1 MPLPSPLSLVAKA
14 PVVPVV
20 VVERVADAVPLARAL
35 VEGGLPLIEVTLR
48 TPVALEAVR
57 HIAAEVEGAI
67 VGAGTV
73 IERAQI
79 EASLEAGATFLVS
92 PGTTPELAAAFAETA
107 IPVMAGCATASEAMR
122 LAELGF
128 EVLKFFPAEASGGAA
143 FLKSIAGPLPHLRFC
158 PTGGIGP
165 ANVADYLALPNVV
178 AVGGS
183 WVVPQDAIRAGDF
196 GKVRELAQAA
206 SQLRRAATF
215 G

>member
-1 MPLPSPLSLVAKA
+1 MSLPSPLAMVAKA

-20 VVERVADAVPLARAL
+20 VIERLEDAVPLARAL

-48 TPVALEAVR
+48 TPVAMEALR
-57 HIAAEVEGAI
+57 RIAAEVEGAI
-67 VGAGTV
+67 PGAGTV
-73 IERAQI
+73 VERGQI
-79 EASLEAGATFLVS
+79 AAAMNAGATFLVS
-92 PGTTPELAAAFAETA
+92 PGTTPDLAAAFAEIP

-122 LAELGF
+122 LSELGF

-165 ANVADYLALPNVV
+165 ANAPDYLALPSVV

-183 WVVPQDAIRAGDF
+183 WVVPTDAIRAGDF
-196 GKVRELAQAA
+196 GKVRELAAA
-206 SQLRRAATF
+206 AAQLKRAATF
-215 G
+215 S

>member
-1 MPLPSPLSLVAKA
+1 MSLPSPLAFVAKA

-20 VVERVADAVPLARAL
+20 VIERIEDAVPLARAL

-48 TPVALEAVR
+48 TPVALDAIQRVAR
-57 HIAAEVEGAI
+57 EVEGAI

-73 IERAQI
+73 VSEAQI
-79 EASLEAGATFLVS
+79 ASSIAAGATFLVS
-92 PGTTPELAAAFAETA
+92 PGTTPNLLDAFAECP

-122 LAELGF
+122 LAERGF

-183 WVVPQDAIRAGDF
+183 WVVPADAIKAGDF
-196 GKVRELAQAA
+196 ARVRELAAA
-206 SQLRRAATF
+206 AAGLKRAAQF

>member
-1 MPLPSPLSLVAKA
+1 MSLPSPLPFVAKA

-20 VVERVADAVPLARAL
+20 VIERLEDAVPLARAL

-48 TPVALEAVR
+48 TPVAMEALR
-57 HIAAEVEGAI
+57 LIAAEVEGAI
-67 VGAGTV
+67 AGAGTV
-73 IERAQI
+73 TNRAQI
-79 EASLEAGATFLVS
+79 EATIEAGATFLVS
-92 PGTTPELAAAFAETA
+92 PGTTPELAAAFTETP

-165 ANVADYLALPNVV
+165 ANAGDYLALPNVV

-183 WVVPQDAIRAGDF
+183 WVVPTDAIRAGNF
-196 GKVRELAQAA
+196 AKVRELATAA
-206 SQLRRAATF
+206 SQLKRAAKF

>member
-1 MPLPSPLSLVAKA
+1 MHLPSPLPLVTKA

-20 VVERVADAVPLARAL
+20 VVEHVADAVPLARAL

-57 HIAAEVEGAI
+57 LIAAEVEGAI

-92 PGTTPELAAAFAETA
+92 PGTTPDLAAAFVETP

-196 GKVRELAQAA
+196 GKVRDLARAAAGLKRAA
-206 SQLRRAATF
+206 SF

>member
-1 MPLPSPLSLVAKA
+1 MSLPSPLPFVAKA

-20 VVERVADAVPLARAL
+20 VIERLEDAVPLARAL

-48 TPVALEAVR
+48 TPVAMEALR
-57 HIAAEVEGAI
+57 LIAAEVEGAI
-67 VGAGTV
+67 AGAGTV
-73 IERAQI
+73 TNRAQI
-79 EASLEAGATFLVS
+79 EATIKAGATFLVS
-92 PGTTPELAAAFAETA
+92 PGTTPELAAAFTEAS

-165 ANVADYLALPNVV
+165 ANAGDYLSLPNVV

-183 WVVPQDAIRAGDF
+183 WVVPSDAIRAGNF
-196 GKVRELAQAA
+196 AKVRELAMAA
-206 SQLRRAATF
+206 SQLKRAAKF
-215 G
+215 A

>member
-1 MPLPSPLSLVAKA
+1 MSLPSPLAFVAKA

-20 VVERVADAVPLARAL
+20 VIERIEDAVPLARAL

-57 HIAAEVEGAI
+57 RVAAEVEGAI

-73 IERAQI
+73 IDRAQI
-79 EASLEAGATFLVS
+79 EAALEAGATFLVS
-92 PGTTPELAAAFAETA
+92 PGTTPTLLDAFAETP

-122 LAELGF
+122 LAERGF

-183 WVVPQDAIRAGDF
+183 WVVPADAIKAGDF
-196 GKVRELAQAA
+196 TRVRELA
-206 SQLRRAATF
+206 RAAAGLKRAAKF
-215 G
+215 D

>member
-1 MPLPSPLSLVAKA
+1 MSLPSPLPFVAKA

-20 VVERVADAVPLARAL
+20 VIERLEDAVPLARAL
-35 VEGGLPLIEVTLR
+35 VAGGLPLIEVTLR
-48 TPVALEAVR
+48 TPVAMEALR
-57 HIAAEVEGAI
+57 LIAAEVEGAI
-67 VGAGTV
+67 AGAGTV
-73 IERAQI
+73 TNRAQI
-79 EASLEAGATFLVS
+79 EATIEAGATFLVS
-92 PGTTPELAAAFAETA
+92 PGTTPDLAAAFVESP

-165 ANVADYLALPNVV
+165 ANAGDYLALPNVV

-183 WVVPQDAIRAGDF
+183 WVVPTDAIRAGDF
-196 GKVRELAQAA
+196 AKVQDLAAAA
-206 SQLRRAATF
+206 SQLKRAAKF